1 MKLPFQRQRPDEV
14 PARISALMGPVDG
27 GRLLSGAPDADSQAW
42 LVASQYVLTLVDP
55 GRERAELVWSRPWH
69 EVDAGSWSR
78 ESGMLTVTWVDRS
91 RPGQWRLGD
100 GDQERVFLETLRE
113 RVQASVVLAEEL
125 SLSGRRT
132 GRAVIRQNLR
142 TRELVEQVVLGRGV
156 RADEEVSAA
165 SAQALDWL
173 REQVG
178 LPRTSPRPSGNP
190 PGRPDS

>member
-1 MKLPFQRQRPDEV
+1 MKLPFQGRRADDV
-14 PARISALMGPVDG
+14 PARIAAVMAGVDG
-27 GRLLSGAPDADSQAW
+27 ANAGRQLSAAPDADSQAW

-55 GRERAELVWSRPWH
+55 GRSGEALVWSRPWH

-78 ESGMLTVTWVDRS
+78 ESSMLTVTWVDRS
-91 RPGQWRLGD
+91 RPGQWRFSD
-100 GDQERVFLETLRE
+100 TERERVFLETLRE

-156 RADEEVSAA
+156 RPDEEVSAA
-165 SAQALDWL
+165 SARALDWL

-178 LPRTSPRPSGNP
+178 LPRV
-190 PGRPDS
+190 